1 MGEIRIVTDSTA
13 NLTQEEIEKYN
24 IEVVQLYLLFKTKHK
39 KAVAFLKDSDLDRD
53 LFYQSLIEDKN
64 NVPEPYQ
71 PYVQDIVDVYKK
83 LQNEGTKII
92 FSIHISSKISGTI
105 EETKMARL
113 MVPGINIFTVD
124 SKTTSTNLGYLVK
137 GAAKLAMES
146 KNYNE
151 IFIWLNKRIMSQETL
166 VTLNNIDYLRWG
178 RWASGWKSKFISFFN
193 YKQLALFQGSFDN
206 LTIMENSKSIK
217 TNIEKMYEWC
227 INKNKSKKIEQINI
241 AHTYIEKETAYLKNM
256 LLKNFEETKINIIEM
271 SPSLGAYI
279 GPGAIELTIN

>member
-1 MGEIRIVTDSTA
+1 MSEIRIVTDSTA

-53 LFYQSLIEDKN
+53 LFYQSLMEDKD

-71 PYVQDIVDVYKK
+71 PYVQDIVDTYKK

-113 MVPGINIFTVD
+113 MVPGINIFVVD

-137 GAAKLAMES
+137 GAAKLAKEG

-151 IFIWLNKRIMSQETL
+151 IFIWLNKRLINQETL
-166 VTLNNIDYLRWG
+166 ITLNNLDYLNWG
-178 RWASGWKSKFISFFN
+178 RWTKGWKSKFISFFN
-193 YKQLALFQGSFDN
+193 YKPLVSFSGSLEN
-206 LTIMENSKSIK
+206 LTIISSSKQIRTNMEKIYELCIK
-217 TNIEKMYEWC
+217 
-227 INKNKSKKIEQINI
+227 KNQSKKIETINI
-241 AHTYIEKETAYLKNM
+241 AHTYMEEDAKQLKNM
-256 LLKNFEETKINIIEM
+256 LIKSFDEKIINIIEM
-271 SPSLGAYI
+271 SPSLGSYF
-279 GPGAIELTIN
+279 GPGAIELTTN

>member
-1 MGEIRIVTDSTA
+1 
-13 NLTQEEIEKYN
+13 
-24 IEVVQLYLLFKTKHK
+24 
-39 KAVAFLKDSDLDRD
+39 
-53 LFYQSLIEDKN
+53 
-64 NVPEPYQ
+64 
-71 PYVQDIVDVYKK
+71 
-83 LQNEGTKII
+83 
-92 FSIHISSKISGTI
+92 
-105 EETKMARL
+105 
-113 MVPGINIFTVD
+113 
-124 SKTTSTNLGYLVK
+124 
-137 GAAKLAMES
+137 
-146 KNYNE
+146 
-151 IFIWLNKRIMSQETL
+151 MSQETL

-193 YKQLALFQGSFDN
+193 YKPLALFQGSFDN

-241 AHTYIEKETAYLKNM
+241 AHTYIEKETDYLKNM